1 MESDAFT
8 EPQARR
14 AARRAIV
21 ERVVTGRMN
30 GDEIPGVKEL
40 MRNLREGRVWI
51 AGQALA
57 GHADRHGTAMLEGVV
72 GAVLNQKV
80 VLASRCTS
88 EDLQRRTGQ
97 PANLRNEH

>member
-40 MRNLREGRVWI
+40 MRNLREGCVRI
-51 AGQALA
+51 AGQAFA

-80 VLASRCTS
+80 VLACGGRALPKMSSAAPVSPRIS
-88 EDLQRRTGQ
+88 
-97 PANLRNEH
+97 A